1 MANGGQEVNVA
12 TRQCRNRTPLG
23 GARRLRLRRPAP
35 PTSAQMVDSA
45 NDIRP
50 EGQVDAR
57 VATGVTRL
65 VTHNRAMEPAALT
78 GTARFLVN
86 SDPGRLRLRSA
97 AATTTALILA
107 MVALLAFTRLA
118 HQPVTVAML
127 GTIVAMQSSA
137 AVKDR
142 QQRSRVVTTLLL
154 FFPAVGAVALAA
166 LLSPFGRIADVG
178 FIAVLFGAVWV
189 RRFGPRGNAMGM
201 VAFMSYFFALFLRA
215 SPAQLPTLAVAI
227 AVGLGASLFV
237 RTLIFPDRPHVEVR
251 RLVRALR
258 GASSSVLEV
267 ATNQAEHDL
276 AVLRRRLDRLGDTAM
291 MIDDWLDRHDAARSL
306 SVTSEDLALRVF
318 DAQLAM
324 EQLASLLWSIDPA
337 AAWPSGL
344 DDAINSLRMCLQH
357 NPSEDQLKV
366 ARKHAVAAADRADLS
381 SPEGIATVVA
391 YRGVQAHLAIHHITT
406 NALGGSESVD
416 PDREPAPEDQ
426 QAGLNPST
434 KAAIQVAVATTAATI
449 LGELISP
456 DRWYWAVLTA
466 FLVFTGVSTR
476 GEILTRAG
484 HRIVGT
490 IAGVVAGVLL
500 ATLIGH
506 NPPLQIVLL
515 VICVFCAFYLVTVA
529 YAWLTF
535 FVTVLLAMLYGL
547 LGDFSI
553 QVLELRIVE
562 TAAGGLVGIASAY
575 FIFSTGTRATFVEKV
590 NDYLDRMTDL
600 IDAVIASVLAP
611 GGETDLVAETRRLDT
626 ALQNVLTAG
635 KPLQLGPAVRSRRG
649 TQRVLRGLQVSN
661 RSAHA
666 LARAGVNAAGADPDT
681 APPEVTAAALR
692 EAADH
697 VRRTIDTVKQVVA
710 GNSGDPQEKT
720 TETII
725 LEVMGTSAIPPG
737 PVRGAVRALST
748 LDRVLA
754 EVTTRV

>member
-1 MANGGQEVNVA
+1 MQ
-12 TRQCRNRTPLG
+12 
-23 GARRLRLRRPAP
+23 
-35 PTSAQMVDSA
+35 S
-45 NDIRP
+45 
-50 EGQVDAR
+50 
-57 VATGVTRL
+57 
-65 VTHNRAMEPAALT
+65 AALT
-78 GTARFLVN
+78 STARFLVD

-97 AATTTALILA
+97 AATTSSLVLA
-107 MVALLAFTRLA
+107 IVALLGFTRIT

-142 QQRSRVVTTLLL
+142 DQHGRVVTTLLL

-166 LLSPFGRIADVG
+166 MLSPFGKVADVG
-178 FIAVLFGAVWV
+178 FIVVLFGAVWV
-189 RRFGPRGNAMGM
+189 RRFGPRGNALGM

-215 SPAQLPTLAVAI
+215 TPDQIPTLAVAI

-237 RTLIFPDRPHVEVR
+237 RTLILPDRPPVEVR

-258 GASSSVLEV
+258 GVSSSVLEA
-267 ATNQAEHDL
+267 ATNQAEYDL
-276 AVLRRRLDRLGDTAM
+276 TVLRRRLDRLGETAL

-318 DAQLAM
+318 DAQVAM
-324 EQLASLLWSIDPA
+324 EQLASLLWSLDPA
-337 AAWPSGL
+337 DEWPSGL
-344 DDAINSLRMCLQH
+344 DDAIASLRMCLQH
-357 NPSEDQLKV
+357 NLSEDQLRV
-366 ARKHAVAAADRADLS
+366 ARKRALAASDRADLS

-391 YRGVQAHLAIHHITT
+391 YRAVQAHLAIHHITT
-406 NALGGSESVD
+406 NALGVADSAD
-416 PDREPAPEDQ
+416 PEPERAPEEAQ
-426 QAGLNPST
+426 VGLNPST
-434 KAAIQVAVATTAATI
+434 KAAIQVAVATSAATI

-500 ATLIGH
+500 ATVVGH
-506 NPPLQIVLL
+506 NPPVQIVLL

-547 LGDFSI
+547 LGDFSV
-553 QVLELRIVE
+553 QVLELRILE
-562 TAAGGLVGIASAY
+562 TAAGGVVGIASAY
-575 FIFSTGTRATFVEKV
+575 FILSTGTRATFVEKV

-600 IDAVIASVLAP
+600 IGAGIDSVVAP
-611 GGETDLVAETRRLDT
+611 GGETDLVAETRRLDN
-626 ALQNVLTAG
+626 ALQSVMTAG
-635 KPLQLGPAVRSRRG
+635 KPLQMGPAVRSRRG
-649 TQRVLRGLQVSN
+649 VQRLLRGLRVSN

-666 LARAGVNAAGADPDT
+666 LARAGVNAARSDPDT
-681 APPEVTAAALR
+681 APPDVTAAALR

-697 VRRTIDTVKQVVA
+697 VYRTINTVKQIVA
-710 GNSGDPQEKT
+710 GDTVEPSEKS
-720 TETII
+720 TEAMI
-725 LEVMGTSAIPPG
+725 LAVMGTSDIPPG
-737 PVRGAVRALST
+737 PVRGTVRALNT
-748 LDRVLA
+748 LDRVLT
-754 EVTTRV
+754 EVTGRV

>member
-1 MANGGQEVNVA
+1 
-12 TRQCRNRTPLG
+12 
-23 GARRLRLRRPAP
+23 
-35 PTSAQMVDSA
+35 
-45 NDIRP
+45 
-50 EGQVDAR
+50 VDAH
-57 VATGVTRL
+57 VATGVIRL
-65 VTHNRAMEPAALT
+65 VTHNRAMQSAALT
-78 GTARFLVN
+78 GTARFLVD

-97 AATTTALILA
+97 AATTTALVLA
-107 MVALLAFTRLA
+107 IVTLLAFTRLA

-166 LLSPFGRIADVG
+166 LLSPYGWIADVG

-201 VAFMSYFFALFLRA
+201 VAFISYFFALFLQA
-215 SPAQLPTLAVAI
+215 TPAQLPTLAVAI

-258 GASSSVLEV
+258 GASSSVLEA

-276 AVLRRRLDRLGDTAM
+276 AVLRRRLDRLGETAM
-291 MIDDWLDRHDAARSL
+291 MIDDWLDRHDAAQSL

-318 DAQLAM
+318 DAQIAM
-324 EQLASLLWSIDPA
+324 EQLASLLWSTDPA
-337 AAWPSGL
+337 TAWPSGL
-344 DDAINSLRMCLQH
+344 DDAIGSLRTCLQH

-381 SPEGIATVVA
+381 SPEGVATMVA
-391 YRGVQAHLAIHHITT
+391 YRVVQAHLAIHHITT
-406 NALGGSESVD
+406 NALGRSESVD
-416 PDREPAPEDQ
+416 PDPEPPPEEQ
-426 QAGLNPST
+426 QTGLNPST

-500 ATLIGH
+500 ATLVGH

-547 LGDFSI
+547 LGNFSV

-575 FIFSTGTRATFVEKV
+575 LIFSTGTRATFTEKV

-600 IDAVIASVLAP
+600 IDAGIASVVAP
-611 GGETDLVAETRRLDT
+611 GGETDLVAATRRLDT
-626 ALQNVLTAG
+626 ALQNVLAAG

-649 TQRVLRGLQVSN
+649 TQRVLRGLRVSN

-666 LARAGVNAAGADPDT
+666 LARAGVNAARADPDT
-681 APPEVTAAALR
+681 APPEGTAAALR

-697 VRRTIDTVKQVVA
+697 VSRTIDTVKQVVA
-710 GNSGDPQEKT
+710 GNSCEPQEKT
-720 TETII
+720 MEAMI

-754 EVTTRV
+754 EVTTRVETGRGGDYLRRRRSGSASP

>member
-1 MANGGQEVNVA
+1 MQ
-12 TRQCRNRTPLG
+12 
-23 GARRLRLRRPAP
+23 
-35 PTSAQMVDSA
+35 S
-45 NDIRP
+45 
-50 EGQVDAR
+50 
-57 VATGVTRL
+57 
-65 VTHNRAMEPAALT
+65 AALT
-78 GTARFLVN
+78 STARFLVD

-97 AATTTALILA
+97 AATTTALVLA
-107 MVALLAFTRLA
+107 MVALLAFTRMA

-127 GTIVAMQSSA
+127 GTIAAMQSSA

-142 QQRSRVVTTLLL
+142 QQHSRVVTTLLL
-154 FFPAVGAVALAA
+154 FFPAVGAVTLAA
-166 LLSPFGRIADVG
+166 LLAPFGKIADVG

-189 RRFGPRGNAMGM
+189 RRFGPRGNALGM
-201 VAFMSYFFALFLRA
+201 IAFISYFFALFLHA
-215 SPAQLPTLAVAI
+215 SIAQIPTLAVAI

-237 RTLIFPDRPHVEVR
+237 RTLLFPDRPRVEVR

-267 ATNQAEHDL
+267 ATNTSGYEL
-276 AVLRRRLDRLGDTAM
+276 SVLRRRLDKLGETAM
-291 MIDDWLDRHDAARSL
+291 MIDDWLDRHDAAQSL
-306 SVTSEDLALRVF
+306 NVTSEDLAFRVF
-318 DAQLAM
+318 DAQIAM
-324 EQLASLLWSIDPA
+324 EQLASLLWSIGPDA
-337 AAWPSGL
+337 VWPSGL
-344 DDAINSLRMCLQH
+344 DDAIESLRTCLRH
-357 NPSEDQLKV
+357 NPSDDQIKT
-366 ARKHAVAAADRADLS
+366 ARKHALAAADRADLS

-406 NALGGSESVD
+406 NALGSSDSVD
-416 PDREPAPEDQ
+416 HDPEPSAEEELT
-426 QAGLNPST
+426 GLNPST
-434 KAAIQVAVATTAATI
+434 KAAIQVAVATSAATI

-476 GEILTRAG
+476 GEILTKVG

-500 ATLIGH
+500 ATLVGH

-547 LGDFSI
+547 LGDFSV

-575 FIFSTGTRATFVEKV
+575 FIFSTGTRATFIEKV
-590 NDYLDRMTDL
+590 DDYLDRMTDL
-600 IDAVIASVLAP
+600 IDAAIASVIAP
-611 GGETDLVAETRRLDT
+611 GGEPDLVAETRRLDT
-626 ALQNVLTAG
+626 ALQSVLTAG

-666 LARAGVNAAGADPDT
+666 LARAGVNAARADPDS
-681 APPEVTAAALR
+681 APPDVTANALR
-692 EAADH
+692 EAAAH
-697 VRRTIDTVKQVVA
+697 VCRTVTTVKQVVA
-710 GNSGDPQEKT
+710 GASTEPPEKT
-720 TETII
+720 TEAMI
-725 LEVMGTSAIPPG
+725 LDVMATSAIPPG

-748 LDRVLA
+748 LDRVLT
-754 EVTTRV
+754 EVITRV

>member
-1 MANGGQEVNVA
+1 MQ
-12 TRQCRNRTPLG
+12 
-23 GARRLRLRRPAP
+23 
-35 PTSAQMVDSA
+35 S
-45 NDIRP
+45 
-50 EGQVDAR
+50 
-57 VATGVTRL
+57 
-65 VTHNRAMEPAALT
+65 AALT
-78 GTARFLVN
+78 STARFLVD

-97 AATTTALILA
+97 AATTSSLVLA
-107 MVALLAFTRLA
+107 IVALLGFTRIT

-142 QQRSRVVTTLLL
+142 DQHGRVVTTLLL

-166 LLSPFGRIADVG
+166 MLSPFGKVADVG
-178 FIAVLFGAVWV
+178 FIVVLFGAVWV
-189 RRFGPRGNAMGM
+189 RRFGPRGNALGM

-215 SPAQLPTLAVAI
+215 TPDQIPTLAVAI

-237 RTLIFPDRPHVEVR
+237 RTLILPDRPPVEVR

-258 GASSSVLEV
+258 GVSSSVLEAV
-267 ATNQAEHDL
+267 TNQAEYDL
-276 AVLRRRLDRLGDTAM
+276 TVLRRRLDRLGETAL

-318 DAQLAM
+318 DAQVAM
-324 EQLASLLWSIDPA
+324 EQLASLLWSLDPA
-337 AAWPSGL
+337 DEWPSGL
-344 DDAINSLRMCLQH
+344 DDAIASLRMCLQH
-357 NPSEDQLKV
+357 NLSEDQLRV
-366 ARKHAVAAADRADLS
+366 ARKRALAASDRADLS

-391 YRGVQAHLAIHHITT
+391 YRAVQAHLAIHHITT
-406 NALGGSESVD
+406 NALGVADSAD
-416 PDREPAPEDQ
+416 PEPERAPEEAQ
-426 QAGLNPST
+426 VGLNPST
-434 KAAIQVAVATTAATI
+434 KAAIQVAVATSAATI

-500 ATLIGH
+500 ATVVGH
-506 NPPLQIVLL
+506 NPPVQIVLL

-547 LGDFSI
+547 LGDFSV
-553 QVLELRIVE
+553 QVLELRILE
-562 TAAGGLVGIASAY
+562 TAAGGVVGIASAY
-575 FIFSTGTRATFVEKV
+575 FILSTGTRATFVEKV

-600 IDAVIASVLAP
+600 IGAGIDSVVAP
-611 GGETDLVAETRRLDT
+611 GGETDLVAETRRLDN
-626 ALQNVLTAG
+626 ALQSVMTAG
-635 KPLQLGPAVRSRRG
+635 KPLQMGPAVRSRRG
-649 TQRVLRGLQVSN
+649 VQRLLRGLRVSN

-666 LARAGVNAAGADPDT
+666 LARAGVNAARADPDT
-681 APPEVTAAALR
+681 APPDVTAAALR

-697 VRRTIDTVKQVVA
+697 VYRTINTVKQIVA
-710 GNSGDPQEKT
+710 GDTVEPSEKS
-720 TETII
+720 TEAMI
-725 LEVMGTSAIPPG
+725 LAVMGTSDIPPG
-737 PVRGAVRALST
+737 PVRGTVRALNT
-748 LDRVLA
+748 LDRVLT
-754 EVTTRV
+754 EVTGRV